1 MINDTR
7 RNGAY
12 IAATDAELKEA
23 GFVTRGIALIN
34 QRVLFRHRGEASL
47 RPGRLELR
55 DWDRGDSLVVTPG
68 DLTGVQRT
76 FTELYGRFV
85 GGGSAEWGAPII
97 LSRTEGHPDLYLL
110 FEHRVFLEKSTNV
123 EWHVALLEWRHHRTA

>member
-1 MINDTR
+1 MTDNRD
-7 RNGAY
+7 GAY
-12 IAATDAELKEA
+12 IAATDAELKNA
-23 GFVTRGIALIN
+23 GLASRGMALLN

-55 DWDRGDSLVVTPG
+55 DWHGGEPLVVTPG
-68 DLTGVQRT
+68 DLTDVQCT

-97 LSRTEGHPDLYLL
+97 LSRTESRPALYLL
-110 FEHRVFLEKSTNV
+110 FEHRAFLEKSANV
-123 EWHVALLEWRHHRTA
+123 EWHLALLEWRRHRTA

>member
-1 MINDTR
+1 MTENRD
-7 RNGAY
+7 GAY
-12 IAATDAELKEA
+12 IAATDTELRNA
-23 GFVTRGIALIN
+23 GVASRGMALLN

-55 DWDRGDSLVVTPG
+55 GWEGGDPLVVTPG
-68 DLTGVQRT
+68 DLADVQRT

-97 LSRTEGHPDLYLL
+97 LSRTESRPALYLL
-110 FEHRVFLEKSTNV
+110 FEHRAFLEKSANV
-123 EWHVALLEWRHHRTA
+123 EWHLALLEWRQYRAA